1 MEDESNPWPSFVDTF
16 STVLCIFI
24 FLMLVFAL
32 NNMLVV
38 YDNSIKAYK
47 NAVVIAEDSDK
58 KQDGATKDKL
68 EVIEPSKDAFFG
80 KDVGTFDIASGDNV
94 EITISD
100 KGLTII
106 YPGNISSYSKTDIEK
121 IVSWA
126 NENKSKQFGIEIY
139 VPQLNLSYSDRLRMG
154 YERGIIL
161 MKEIKSSNPSLNFN
175 LNINTEFADAENKAV
190 ITKEN

>member
-1 MEDESNPWPSFVDTF
+1 
-16 STVLCIFI
+16 
-24 FLMLVFAL
+24 MLVFAL

-47 NAVVIAEDSDK
+47 NSVVAGDPDK
-58 KQDGATKDKL
+58 TQDGATKDKPD
-68 EVIEPSKDAFFG
+68 VIEPSKDAFLG
-80 KDVGTFDIASGDNV
+80 KDAGTFDIASGDNL
-94 EITISD
+94 EITISN

-106 YPGNISSYSKTDIEK
+106 YPGNVSSYSKTDIEK

-126 NENKSKQFGIEIY
+126 NENKSQQFGIEVY
-139 VPQLNLSYSDRLRMG
+139 VPQLNMSYSDRLRLG

-175 LNINTEFADAENKAV
+175 LSVNTELADAENKAV
-190 ITKEN
+190 ITKENQ